1 MKVKDGKG
9 DEYEDMMRYAKNH
22 SESTLGI
29 SRWTTLGISRWTT

>member
-9 DEYEDMMRYAKNH
+9 DEYDAICKNH

-29 SRWTTLGISRWTT
+29 SRWTT

>member
-9 DEYEDMMRYAKNH
+9 DEVSDMQKNH

-29 SRWTTLGISRWTT
+29 SRWTT